1 MALVP
6 LIKKIGVGAGVAVV
20 AVTALPIA
28 GAVGTI
34 TATGAAVASVVGAVA
49 GAIDHFHDE
58 RVEKARRQPPSSSGH
73 KPIHR

>member
-1 MALVP
+1 MALIP

-34 TATGAAVASVVGAVA
+34 TATGAAVASIAGGIA
-49 GAIDHFHDE
+49 GAIDHFRDE
-58 RVEKARRQPPSSSGH
+58 KPEKTQKHPQRKMPVNR
-73 KPIHR
+73 